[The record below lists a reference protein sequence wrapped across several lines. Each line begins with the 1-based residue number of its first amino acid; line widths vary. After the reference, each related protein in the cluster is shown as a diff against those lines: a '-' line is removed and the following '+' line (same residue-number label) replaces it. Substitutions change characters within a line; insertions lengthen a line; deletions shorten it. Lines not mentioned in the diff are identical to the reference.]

1 VDIVLA
7 ICITSTNTLSTL
19 LANEGTSIPAFQ
31 SFFNYVLLNLI
42 YTSYTIYK
50 YGFKRW
56 VRLCIFEGW
65 RFFIL
70 AFFDVEGN
78 YFVVLAYRY
87 VSSTP
92 SDLYPHGDEMLTC
105 SLDDHPKR
113 AAHKLLG
120 HSNRRRNLLF
130 LLKSPLP
137 LHANLRHPAV
147 HWRARRHLRL
157 RPHHRRKQLWR
168 QRCRQGRSFCTPW
181 RYFLRPVQRL

>member
-1 VDIVLA
+1 VKLVLA

-56 VRLCIFEGW
+56 VRLCVFEGW
-65 RFFIL
+65 RFMIL

-87 VSSTP
+87 VRSPLVYFSIHEVRP
-92 SDLYPHGDEMLTC
+92 KAIMLT
-105 SLDDHPKR
+105 
-113 AAHKLLG
+113 
-120 HSNRRRNLLF
+120 
-130 LLKSPLP
+130 
-137 LHANLRHPAV
+137 
-147 HWRARRHLRL
+147 
-157 RPHHRRKQLWR
+157 
-168 QRCRQGRSFCTPW
+168 
-181 RYFLRPVQRL
+181 

>member
-1 VDIVLA
+1 MVPIHQDEAVLDYAAVGAGYVHGCHQYKYSKTCANCITTVLA

-19 LANEGTSIPAFQ
+19 LNNEGTSIPAFQ

-87 VSSTP
+87 VS
-92 SDLYPHGDEMLTC
+92 L
-105 SLDDHPKR
+105 
-113 AAHKLLG
+113 
-120 HSNRRRNLLF
+120 
-130 LLKSPLP
+130 
-137 LHANLRHPAV
+137 
-147 HWRARRHLRL
+147 
-157 RPHHRRKQLWR
+157 
-168 QRCRQGRSFCTPW
+168 
-181 RYFLRPVQRL
+181 

>member
-1 VDIVLA
+1 VDLVLA

-87 VSSTP
+87 VSSNFSQPHTRTGTKTLTTYP
-92 SDLYPHGDEMLTC
+92 S
-105 SLDDHPKR
+105 DDHPKR

-120 HSNRRRNLLF
+120 HSNRRRHLVF
-130 LLKSPLP
+130 LP
-137 LHANLRHPAV
+137 
-147 HWRARRHLRL
+147 
-157 RPHHRRKQLWR
+157 
-168 QRCRQGRSFCTPW
+168 
-181 RYFLRPVQRL
+181 